1 MAKNIERDTENVAEY
16 LTDLV
21 LPHHRSHVNI
31 IPDHITML
39 HGTKSKKQLTRKR
52 RAHKSKTLTRREY
65 AALGLNALPTR
76 QMRYEQALPLHR
88 LWRGYIREHLEL
100 QAGEQVPQVH
110 EKRYEEFSRQLVKM
124 DLHGAKLR
132 VVQSKCPTLEGLS
145 GICLLDTK
153 NVLKLLGE
161 DHRVRTVPKSEC
173 VFGMHVGNMEFTIF
187 GQHLQMRPAE
197 RSVKKIKSFVEPF
210 M

>member
-1 MAKNIERDTENVAEY
+1 MANSDRATESLKEY

-21 LPHHRSHVNI
+21 VPHHRCNVNI
-31 IPDHITML
+31 ISDHITML
-39 HGTKSKKQLTRKR
+39 HGNKSKKQLSRKK
-52 RAHKSKTLTRREY
+52 RAHKSATLTRKEY
-65 AALGLNALPTR
+65 AALGLNTLPTR
-76 QMRYEQALPLHR
+76 QMRYEQALPLHK

-100 QAGEQVPQVH
+100 QPGDQVPQLH
-110 EKRYEEFSRQLVKM
+110 EQRYEEFSRQLVKI

-132 VVQSKCPTLEGLS
+132 VLQSKCPTLIGLA
-145 GICLLDTK
+145 GICVMDTK

-161 DHRVRTVPKSEC
+161 DHRIRTVPKSEC
-173 VFGMHVGNMEFTIF
+173 VFSMHVGNMEFTIF
-187 GQHLQMRPAE
+187 GQHLNMRPAE

>member
-1 MAKNIERDTENVAEY
+1 MERETETVKEF

-21 LPHHRSHVNI
+21 VPHHRCNVNI

-39 HGTKSKKQLTRKR
+39 HGPKIKKQHSRKR
-52 RAHKSKTLTRREY
+52 RTHKSSTLNRREY
-65 AALGLNALPTR
+65 AELGLNTLPTR

-88 LWRGYIREHLEL
+88 LWRGYMREHLDLEEGDEL
-100 QAGEQVPQVH
+100 PQVH

-132 VVQSKCPTLEGLS
+132 VMQSKCSTLVGLN
-145 GICLLDTK
+145 GICVMETK

-161 DHRVRTVPKSEC
+161 DHKVRTVPKSEC

-187 GQHLQMRPAE
+187 GQHLNVRPAE
-197 RSVKKIKSFVEPF
+197 RSVKKIKGYVEPF